1 MISLNMSSSIILT
14 KQLDKDSYELKK
26 YLSDFLDEKVKG
38 FSDTLKDKIGHFVN
52 GRMLSFY
59 NCPSHDSLFD
69 EDGDTILKGVEGTF
83 KQRNWTHL
91 LQEYRAELSQK
102 NRRCFHI
109 QTPDSSYFFFEQCIV
124 VTGTQYVYPCSD
136 DLRQRFSVFP
146 HTLHPDVLRT
156 IKHFQLSPGHLEQG
170 LGMYRAHPE
179 FFHSNST
186 EFEEV
191 CAKEYHV
198 IYEKKKKLDRIL
210 EERGTLEEERRKLA
224 EERKKLTE
232 EKKQWILVKQ
242 KITRMHLDLAKERTL
257 FEKFRREE
265 VDLDEFLEEVD

>member
-1 MISLNMSSSIILT
+1 MVSLNMSSSLFLT
-14 KQLDKDSYELKK
+14 KQLDKESYELKK

-38 FSDTLKDKIGHFVN
+38 FSDTLKDKIGQMVN

-59 NCPSHDSLFD
+59 NRPSHDNTLFD
-69 EDGDTILKGVEGTF
+69 EDGETILKGVEDIL
-83 KQRNWTHL
+83 KKRNWSSF
-91 LQEYRAELSQK
+91 QEYQTCLNQK
-102 NRRCFHI
+102 NKRCFHI
-109 QTPDSSYFFFEQCIV
+109 QTQDSCYFFFEQCIV
-124 VTGTQYVYPCSD
+124 VTGAHYVYSCTD
-136 DLRQRFSVFP
+136 DSGQRFSIFP

-191 CAKEYHV
+191 CAKEYQS
-198 IYEKKKKLDRIL
+198 IYEKKKKLDKML

-224 EERKKLTE
+224 EE
-232 EKKQWILVKQ
+232 KKQWLLVKQ